1 MSTSDEAPS
10 RDIFKLFV
18 TLVQRIGKDVNGE
31 QAKIDS
37 ICERLLNG
45 GSDPTSETYLR
56 ESATSDVGSDQPS
69 MSHRRNKNPCKSC
82 KKSRQKA
89 SLVHARV
96 LEISET
102 IVI

>member
-10 RDIFKLFV
+10 RDIFELFV

-37 ICERLLNG
+37 ICERLR
-45 GSDPTSETYLR
+45 SDPTSETYLR
-56 ESATSDVGSDQPS
+56 ESATSDVGSDHPS

>member
-1 MSTSDEAPS
+1 MSISDEAPS
-10 RDIFKLFV
+10 RDIFNLFV
-18 TLVQRIGKDVNGE
+18 TLVQRIGEQVSGE

-37 ICERLLNG
+37 ICERLLHG
-45 GSDPTSETYLR
+45 GSDPNSEIYLR
-56 ESATSDVGSDQPS
+56 ESATSDVGSEHPS
-69 MSHRRNKNPCKSC
+69 MSARRNKNPCKSC